1 MKGGGGEG
9 GEGGVVLDAVIT
21 SQAGLKRLRNIS
33 SQNQLSGHS
42 SDCKERERGERRG
55 GEGERG
61 RWKIREKEEKMS
73 RYSEKNVSREE

>member
-1 MKGGGGEG
+1 M
-9 GEGGVVLDAVIT
+9 LDAVIT

-55 GEGERG
+55 ERG
-61 RWKIREKEEKMS
+61 RGGDGKRG
-73 RYSEKNVSREE
+73 KNE